1 MKDDWKELY
10 QYVKK
15 EIVCYPDELKL
26 SKYFILRLKGLS
38 QGKFIS
44 NKKTESMGAY
54 EFKDILLTFKLCKL
68 KIKDCLNS
76 MNFKD
81 ESHKVNTIMMFVEK
95 EINDVVLR
103 LKNKVK
109 TTEKVQEVE
118 IKEINEYKGSE
129 NKKTHKK
136 LDNLW

>member
-1 MKDDWKELY
+1 MKEDWKELY

-15 EIVCYPDELKL
+15 EIMCYPDELKL

-44 NKKTESMGAY
+44 NRKVENMGEY
-54 EFKDILLTFKLCKL
+54 NFKDILITFKLCKL
-68 KIKDCLNS
+68 KIKDCLNT
-76 MNFKD
+76 MTFKD
-81 ESHKVNTIMMFVEK
+81 ESHKVNTIMMHIEK

-103 LKNKVK
+103 LKNKEK
-109 TTEKVQEVE
+109 TTEKVKDIE
-118 IKEINEYKGSE
+118 IKEILEYKGGD

>member
-1 MKDDWKELY
+1 MKEDWKELY

-15 EIVCYPDELKL
+15 EIMCYPDELKL

-44 NKKTESMGAY
+44 NKKIESMGEY

-68 KIKDCLNS
+68 KIKDCLSS
-76 MNFKD
+76 MSFKD

-129 NKKTHKK
+129 NKKIHKK

>member
-1 MKDDWKELY
+1 
-10 QYVKK
+10 
-15 EIVCYPDELKL
+15 
-26 SKYFILRLKGLS
+26 
-38 QGKFIS
+38 
-44 NKKTESMGAY
+44 MGTY

-136 LDNLW
+136 LDSLW